1 MYEDRIDEQKLI
13 NTLKGI
19 LKRFLPSESLPME
32 KTVNRYLDIKFK
44 NLSEVSNSEDNVI
57 FYFASV
63 CINNRKIDKN
73 GINILKY
80 FRFRHLRSCRRRFC
94 DSAAAA
100 SNRFSCSTRRNL
112 VPPADPSLSVPDD
125 ERGNF

>member
-1 MYEDRIDEQKLI
+1 MYLCNMYEDRIDEQKLI

-57 FYFASV
+57 FYFKDGKTRFFY
-63 CINNRKIDKN
+63 NKN
-73 GINILKY
+73 TKNLTYLTNDLLNVMVMFKLDEDTTEEILKRWFQSK
-80 FRFRHLRSCRRRFC
+80 FRLEVNYMYNES
-94 DSAAAA
+94 
-100 SNRFSCSTRRNL
+100 
-112 VPPADPSLSVPDD
+112 
-125 ERGNF
+125 